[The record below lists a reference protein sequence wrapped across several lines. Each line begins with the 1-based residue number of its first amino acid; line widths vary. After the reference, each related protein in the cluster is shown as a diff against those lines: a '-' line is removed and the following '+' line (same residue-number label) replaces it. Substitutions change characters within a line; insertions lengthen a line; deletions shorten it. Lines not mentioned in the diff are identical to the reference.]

1 VSDKTAIEWTDATW
15 NPVTGCSKVSPG
27 CANRLDAALG
37 RLDLDDLDYRTEPAG
52 VTALEPNE
60 PELWV
65 PYERLRAAFA
75 RLAKDPTDEPE
86 GIVQRAHVAC
96 SHCWCGEHH
105 EEGR

>member
-1 VSDKTAIEWTDATW
+1 MDEELREGTTRGTRLDAGGS
-15 NPVTGCSKVSPG
+15 PVDVELLAG
-27 CANRLDAALG
+27 RLDAALG

-75 RLAKDPTDEPE
+75 RRAKDPTDEPE